1 MISDNNKTRTTS
13 TIVDA
18 ADAGKRLD
26 AYLAERFTY
35 LSRTEW
41 QSHIQNARIL
51 LNGVKSRSSRK
62 LQAGEC
68 IEFLADDIEEPSV
81 DKRHEVIF
89 SDESI
94 LVVSK
99 SGNLPCH
106 PAGPFFKNTL
116 WYLLTEKF
124 GKLYFIN
131 RIDRETSGLVLLSR
145 KPEIAAEMSDSHC
158 EIRKKYIVI
167 VQGDFPAEF
176 HARGYL
182 MPDVE
187 SEVRKK
193 RKFAESAEPPHGNS
207 EYAETKFRLLQSGPE
222 MSVVEAELVTGRLH
236 QIRAT
241 LCSLGFPLLGDKIY
255 GPDETAYIRFVRGEM
270 SDADRRL
277 LVLDRQALHASTL
290 GLKHPI
296 TGEALSFKAELPDDM
311 RTLLLKFPKINIEI
325 LQ

>member
-13 TIVDA
+13 TTVDA
-18 ADAGKRLD
+18 GDAGKRLD

-68 IEFLADDIEEPSV
+68 IEFLADDIEEPPV
-81 DKRHEVIF
+81 DKKHEVVF
-89 SDESI
+89 SDEY
-94 LVVSK
+94 LVVVSK

-116 WYLLTEKF
+116 WYLLAEKF

-145 KPEIAAEMSDSHC
+145 NPEIAAGMSDSHC
-158 EIRKKYIVI
+158 EIRKRYIVL
-167 VQGDFPAEF
+167 VHGDFPAEY
-176 HARGYL
+176 HAKGYL
-182 MPDVE
+182 MPDE
-187 SEVRKK
+187 KSAVRKK
-193 RKFAESAEPPHGNS
+193 RKFAESAKPPHGNP
-207 EYAETKFRLLQSGPE
+207 EYAETKFRLLGSGPE

-255 GPDETAYIRFVRGEM
+255 GRDESAYIRFVRGEM
-270 SDADRRL
+270 TDADMRL
-277 LVLDRQALHASTL
+277 LVLGRQALHAFTL
-290 GLKHPI
+290 GIKHPI
-296 TGEALSFKAELPDDM
+296 TGEALSFKAEIPDDIKN
-311 RTLLLKFPKINIEI
+311 LLLKFPGINIDK
-325 LQ
+325 L